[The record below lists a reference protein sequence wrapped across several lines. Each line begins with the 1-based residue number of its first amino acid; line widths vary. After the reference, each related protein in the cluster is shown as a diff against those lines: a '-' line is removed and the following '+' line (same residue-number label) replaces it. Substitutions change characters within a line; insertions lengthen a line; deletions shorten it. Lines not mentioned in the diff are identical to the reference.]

1 MAAKLS
7 LRERARVALGDFPY
21 TEDALREKM
30 AAIYEKDAKESG
42 EDDFSIGLHKAV
54 IMRDGNLDAFEV
66 KAKKPALD
74 EKTEKDIQ
82 AAAHSFAVGYATM
95 RAEAGKTESPPP
107 SPAARPPKKTS
118 PKLGRLKAPDPI
130 FEELKLEPMREPEP
144 EKRKRGRP
152 HKHKAA
158 GGQFSVWLPDDT
170 KKRLQVRAAS
180 EGISAGELAA
190 RFIEAGLLKRGD

>member
-7 LRERARVALGDFPY
+7 LRERARVALGDFSY

-54 IMRDGNLDAFEV
+54 ILRDGNLDAFEV
-66 KAKKPALD
+66 KTKKPALD
-74 EKTEKDIQ
+74 EKTEKDIR
-82 AAAHSFAVGYATM
+82 AAAHSFAVGYAAM
-95 RAEAGKTESPPP
+95 RTEAGKTEK
-107 SPAARPPKKTS
+107 PAAVSSGKAARKDLPKTGEK
-118 PKLGRLKAPDPI
+118 LKAP
-130 FEELKLEPMREPEP
+130 EPMREPEP

-152 HKHKAA
+152 HKQKAA

>member
-54 IMRDGNLDAFEV
+54 ILRDGNLDAFEV
-66 KAKKPALD
+66 KTKKPALAG
-74 EKTEKDIQ
+74 KTEKDIR
-82 AAAHSFAVGYATM
+82 AAAHSFAVGYAAM
-95 RAEAGKTESPPP
+95 RAEAGKTEK
-107 SPAARPPKKTS
+107 PAAVSSGRAARKDLPKTEEK
-118 PKLGRLKAPDPI
+118 PKAP
-130 FEELKLEPMREPEP
+130 EPMREPEP

-158 GGQFSVWLPDDT
+158 GGQFSVWLPDET

-190 RFIEAGLLKRGD
+190 RFIEAGLLKRGE